1 MANEKG
7 DLHMNHKK
15 ASIQLK
21 VIIIAMA
28 IFGLMVYSWI
38 VPTLGQNFANMF
50 PECAH
55 AYWPWLIFIWA
66 TGIPCYGALIFAW
79 NIAGRI
85 GQDNSFSVENGISM
99 KRIAQLAAFDGVFF
113 FLGNLALLF
122 AGINHPGIVIV
133 ALFAACIAMA
143 FSVAASALSHLIMEA
158 ATLQEQSK
166 FTI

>member
-1 MANEKG
+1 
-7 DLHMNHKK
+7 MNHKK
-15 ASIQLK
+15 ASLQLK

-50 PECAH
+50 PECAY

-99 KRIAQLAAFDGVFF
+99 KRIAKLASADGIFF
-113 FLGNLALLF
+113 FLGNIVLLF

-133 ALFAACIAMA
+133 SLLVMCIAMGI
-143 FSVAASALSHLIMEA
+143 SVAASALSHLIMEA
-158 ATLQEQSK
+158 AELQEQNDL
-166 FTI
+166 TI